1 MKYLWNLSRSSILLF
16 LPYFLVELFGFLE
29 FFLSFIVKMCCSI
42 VGTESMKKVVSK
54 CDLLFFVG
62 KKDKTGKEKILCLE
76 SAKLFFGYGPQLC
89 FQLWILQATPVPS
102 FSQYLSIISSCVLS
116 TKSAFVLITY
126 SRAAPVTTE
135 QKRTWSEKFLC
146 LLRMILEFLTWLP
159 LILTSVLFKIGS
171 INLYMKFFGW
181 YSAAMIFSIICLNT
195 AGIVCLSHLSLSK
208 QRFSIWTENLPS
220 TDETNHFH
228 WSEGLFISFTNMFV
242 ISRPFNTIRK
252 IFTNIFFLI
261 GHSQV

>member
-1 MKYLWNLSRSSILLF
+1 M
-16 LPYFLVELFGFLE
+16 
-29 FFLSFIVKMCCSI
+29 
-42 VGTESMKKVVSK
+42 
-54 CDLLFFVG
+54 
-62 KKDKTGKEKILCLE
+62 
-76 SAKLFFGYGPQLC
+76 
-89 FQLWILQATPVPS
+89 
-102 FSQYLSIISSCVLS
+102 
-116 TKSAFVLITY
+116 
-126 SRAAPVTTE
+126 TTE

-181 YSAAMIFSIICLNT
+181 YSAAMIISIICLNT

-220 TDETNHFH
+220 TDETNQFH

-252 IFTNIFFLI
+252 LFYQSIFYIKTSSGLTKLTLDNNIDLLYCWYGKNNFLQLEVPEYCYFASAYSDFCKHYFHTNLHCFW
-261 GHSQV
+261 SRRTQESKV

>member
-1 MKYLWNLSRSSILLF
+1 M
-16 LPYFLVELFGFLE
+16 
-29 FFLSFIVKMCCSI
+29 
-42 VGTESMKKVVSK
+42 VGTESMKKIVSK
-54 CDLLFFVG
+54 YDLLFFVG

-102 FSQYLSIISSCVLS
+102 FSQYLSIISSFVLS

-135 QKRTWSEKFLC
+135 QKRTWNEKFLS

-159 LILTSVLFKIGS
+159 LILTSGLFKIGC

-181 YSAAMIFSIICLNT
+181 YSAAMIISIICLNT
-195 AGIVCLSHLSLSK
+195 AGVVCLSHLSLSK
-208 QRFSIWTENLPS
+208 QRFSIWTENLPAK
-220 TDETNHFH
+220 DEANHFH
-228 WSEGLFISFTNMFV
+228 WPEGLFISFTNMFV

-252 IFTNIFFLI
+252 IFTNIFFKLR
-261 GHSQV
+261 HSQV